1 MGSAQIIR
9 LGSKQVSIV
18 IWVDVIVIWVDV
30 IGEVVNSF
38 ILKIIFGGKAI
49 FCILKTNILGCVVL

>member
-18 IWVDVIVIWVDV
+18 IWVDVI
-30 IGEVVNSF
+30 GELVNSF